1 MHRATP
7 YDDVGQRRDLH
18 RTTVSDEMNSVER
31 QRGPQ
36 HSAA

>member
-7 YDDVGQRRDLH
+7 YDEMAVRRVLH

-31 QRGPQ
+31 ERGPQ